1 MDEMEKLSILL
12 FHWIE
17 HTKEHAEEYLNWA
30 KRLEELGYTE
40 IARELKDSS
49 QILMASEER
58 LSHAR
63 ELLGN
68 RA

>member
-12 FHWIE
+12 SHWIE

-49 QILMASEER
+49 QILMTSKER
-58 LSHAR
+58 LFHAR

>member
-12 FHWIE
+12 SHWIE

-49 QILMASEER
+49 QILIESNQR
-58 LSHAR
+58 LSNAR
-63 ELLGN
+63 ELLGE